1 MTFHQLKILES
12 VAKNLNITHASA
24 RLHLSQ
30 PTVSQQLKYH
40 GVEVS
45 WGQDEL
51 ARVSRIV
58 KEPLNNYCIRD
69 GFGFARLISL
79 GVIVLRCYIAMVLAA
94 VVNFGL

>member
-1 MTFHQLKILES
+1 MGILWRD
-12 VAKNLNITHASA
+12 SA
-24 RLHLSQ
+24 TDVKRKVLLPV
-30 PTVSQQLKYH
+30 PTLQVSL
-40 GVEVS
+40 
-45 WGQDEL
+45 
-51 ARVSRIV
+51 